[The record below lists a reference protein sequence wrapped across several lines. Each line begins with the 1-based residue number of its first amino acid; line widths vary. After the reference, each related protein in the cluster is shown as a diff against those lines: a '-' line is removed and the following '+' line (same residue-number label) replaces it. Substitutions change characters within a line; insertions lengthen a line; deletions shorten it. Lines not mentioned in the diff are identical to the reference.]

1 MYRLNAFLGDYLSVN
16 LLLASE
22 YSLTY
27 ARDEHLIA
35 RLVVE
40 LYVLS
45 DSERNDTPVD
55 TVRALALCS
64 ILVAD
69 VGIATEHLLTAGSLL
84 ACRTVA
90 RTISE
95 YA

>member
-1 MYRLNAFLGDYLSVN
+1 MDRLNAVLGDYLSVN

-22 YSLTY
+22 YSLAN

-35 RLVVE
+35 RFIVE
-40 LYVLS
+40 FNILS
-45 DSERNDTPVD
+45 DGERYDTPVD
-55 TVRALALCS
+55 TVRAIALCS

-69 VGIATEHLLTAGSLL
+69 VGVATEHLLAAGSLL
-84 ACRTVA
+84 ACLTVA